1 MFLCFCVSV
10 CLCVCAA
17 GSKLGLSDVQAELDR
32 ISNRDS
38 DLDLPNANDSGASDG
53 QDT

>member
-1 MFLCFCVSV
+1 MYLPTFNT
-10 CLCVCAA
+10 

-32 ISNRDS
+32 ISSRETDS
-38 DLDLPNANDSGASDG
+38 DLPNANDTPAADG

>member
-1 MFLCFCVSV
+1 MYL
-10 CLCVCAA
+10 LILDA

-32 ISNRDS
+32 ISSRETDS
-38 DLDLPNANDSGASDG
+38 DLPNANETSATEG

>member
-1 MFLCFCVSV
+1 MD
-10 CLCVCAA
+10 A

-32 ISNRDS
+32 ISSRETDS
-38 DLDLPNANDSGASDG
+38 DLPNAHETPATDG